1 MGMLAPDNRALL
13 LDSLRPP
20 LGHSL
25 DRAVATTF
33 TLDLETALMV
43 PLAFAGFRFDENPDP
58 IEIMEALRRMSE
70 KLDIF
75 CQAGAI
81 SAARWPSDLVALLE
95 NVIHEVKR
103 PGRARIFHPKVW
115 ALRYLDPSGEPAFR
129 LVVLSRNLTADRS
142 WDTILWLDG
151 HLQGRRPIAANR
163 PLSSFFEAL
172 PALVPAGLPEERGE
186 AIKGL
191 AQELRRV
198 NWELPDGVREAC
210 FHPIGIRGFRS
221 FPVEDHFSG
230 YRRLVISPFVRD
242 GFIQRFLKATPGRS
256 AALVSRGEELATLGT
271 ETLDRLNAYELDP
284 AAQLSVD
291 DVDHDTSRTFLN
303 SLHAKVYVIE
313 SARLAHLFLG
323 SPNATEGGFGGNV
336 EFLCELVGPVAKY
349 GVEALVG
356 EGAPMRDLLIQYVPS
371 DPPEIDETG
380 KVGRALE
387 DLLMDIA
394 ADVGFRTTVTK
405 APEGWMPYLTADS
418 DLPHI
423 AEGTSVTIAPYN
435 LPAETYV
442 LHSGEPVAIE
452 LSPRELADITPFL
465 QITASR
471 LDGSQLIDRSTV
483 ICSRFEGEPA
493 DRYSEIFA
501 RQIDTPEKF
510 LRLLALLMGFGS
522 GTAIGVQSGTSGW
535 TDSWAAD
542 TGTGTGVLEL
552 LAQALSVNPDSI
564 DHLAK
569 IIEYLRGSAKGMAIL
584 PPGWD
589 DVWLP
594 ALEARRAMQEADS

>member
-1 MGMLAPDNRALL
+1 MLAPDNRKLL
-13 LDSLRPP
+13 IEALRPL

-33 TLDLETALMV
+33 TLDLQTALMV

-103 PGRARIFHPKVW
+103 PGRGRIFHPKVW

-129 LVVLSRNLTADRS
+129 LIVLSRNLTADRS

-172 PALVPAGLPEERGE
+172 LGLVPAGLPEERGE
-186 AIKGL
+186 AIEGL

-256 AALVSRGEELATLGT
+256 AALVSRGEELATPRNGHPRPS
-271 ETLDRLNAYELDP
+271 ERL
-284 AAQLSVD
+284 
-291 DVDHDTSRTFLN
+291 
-303 SLHAKVYVIE
+303 
-313 SARLAHLFLG
+313 
-323 SPNATEGGFGGNV
+323 
-336 EFLCELVGPVAKY
+336 
-349 GVEALVG
+349 
-356 EGAPMRDLLIQYVPS
+356 
-371 DPPEIDETG
+371 
-380 KVGRALE
+380 RA
-387 DLLMDIA
+387 
-394 ADVGFRTTVTK
+394 
-405 APEGWMPYLTADS
+405 
-418 DLPHI
+418 
-423 AEGTSVTIAPYN
+423 
-435 LPAETYV
+435 
-442 LHSGEPVAIE
+442 
-452 LSPRELADITPFL
+452 
-465 QITASR
+465 
-471 LDGSQLIDRSTV
+471 
-483 ICSRFEGEPA
+483 
-493 DRYSEIFA
+493 
-501 RQIDTPEKF
+501 
-510 LRLLALLMGFGS
+510 GS
-522 GTAIGVQSGTSGW
+522 G
-535 TDSWAAD
+535 
-542 TGTGTGVLEL
+542 
-552 LAQALSVNPDSI
+552 
-564 DHLAK
+564 
-569 IIEYLRGSAKGMAIL
+569 GSTLG
-584 PPGWD
+584 G
-589 DVWLP
+589 
-594 ALEARRAMQEADS
+594 RR